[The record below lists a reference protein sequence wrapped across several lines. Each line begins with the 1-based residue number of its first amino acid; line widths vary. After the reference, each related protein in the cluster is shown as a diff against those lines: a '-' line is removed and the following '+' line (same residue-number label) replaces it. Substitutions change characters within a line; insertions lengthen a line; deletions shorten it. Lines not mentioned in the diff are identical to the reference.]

1 MSGFAHCLGKT
12 IGHYETAGAPGSRR
26 AAGNLIDAREL
37 NCRPGFA
44 ITGLWRNRSSDLG
57 SSSFDCSR
65 REMRE
70 QIGYCWHKA
79 AEYAARAEEAS
90 DKETRELFIRF
101 RNWWTSAAES
111 HDSSRPADAAK
122 AAPSWASSRTPEL
135 GTGAWHTR
143 PSDGLTSTSAE
154 RLGAG

>member
-1 MSGFAHCLGKT
+1 
-12 IGHYETAGAPGSRR
+12 
-26 AAGNLIDAREL
+26 
-37 NCRPGFA
+37 
-44 ITGLWRNRSSDLG
+44 
-57 SSSFDCSR
+57 
-65 REMRE
+65 MRE

-143 PSDGLTSTSAE
+143 RSDGLTSTSAE

>member
-1 MSGFAHCLGKT
+1 
-12 IGHYETAGAPGSRR
+12 
-26 AAGNLIDAREL
+26 
-37 NCRPGFA
+37 
-44 ITGLWRNRSSDLG
+44 
-57 SSSFDCSR
+57 
-65 REMRE
+65 MRE

-154 RLGAG
+154 RLPAGGPHRPPLSRRGPPVALPPRGTPCRAPHSTPRAHKPGRAPAHQNPV